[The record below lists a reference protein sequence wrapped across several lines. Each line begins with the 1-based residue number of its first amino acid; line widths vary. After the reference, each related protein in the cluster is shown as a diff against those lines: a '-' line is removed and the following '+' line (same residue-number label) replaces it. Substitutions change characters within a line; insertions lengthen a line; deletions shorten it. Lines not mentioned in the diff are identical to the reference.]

1 MKIGLFF
8 GSFNPVRIGHKVIA
22 SYLADFTDLDKVMFV
37 VSPQNPLKQ
46 KISLLD
52 QYHRLQIIRA
62 EIEDNSKLEVS
73 DIEFDM
79 PKPSYTI
86 DTLVRLKENYPEN
99 NYSIIMGSDNLQ
111 NFHKWKNYEQIL
123 EDYSVYVCPRPGYEI
138 SGSHKNIHIIEG
150 VPQMEISSSFIR
162 KSIKEGKDISY
173 LMPEKAWIYTDEMN
187 FQALSTKYLFL
198 LL

>member
-8 GSFNPVRIGHKVIA
+8 GSFNPMHIGHKVIA
-22 SYLADFTDLDKVMFV
+22 SYLVDFTNLDKVMFV

-52 QYHRLQIIRA
+52 QYHRLQIIRS
-62 EIEDNSKLEVS
+62 EIEDNSKLEVT

-86 DTLVRLKENYPEN
+86 DTLVRLKEKYPEN

-123 EDYSVYVCPRPGYEI
+123 EDYSVYVYPRPGYEI
-138 SGSHKNIHIIEG
+138 SGSHKNIHVIEG

-187 FQALSTKYLFL
+187 FYR
-198 LL
+198 

>member
-8 GSFNPVRIGHKVIA
+8 GSFNPIHIGHKVIA
-22 SYLADFTDLDKVMFV
+22 SYLVDFTDLDKVMFV

-62 EIEDNSKLEVS
+62 EIEDNSKLAVS

-86 DTLVRLKENYPEN
+86 DTLVRLKEKYPEN
-99 NYSIIMGSDNLQ
+99 DYSIIMGSDNLQ

-123 EDYSVYVCPRPGYEI
+123 EDYSIYVYPRPGYEI
-138 SGSHKNIHIIEG
+138 SGSHKNIHVIEG

-187 FQALSTKYLFL
+187 FYK
-198 LL
+198 

>member
-8 GSFNPVRIGHKVIA
+8 GSFNPIHIGHKVIA
-22 SYLADFTDLDKVMFV
+22 SYLVDFTDLDKVMFV

-62 EIEDNSKLEVS
+62 EVEDNSKLEVS

-86 DTLVRLKENYPEN
+86 DTLIRLKEKYPEN
-99 NYSIIMGSDNLQ
+99 DYSIIMGSDNFQ

-123 EDYSVYVCPRPGYEI
+123 EDYSVCIYPRPGYEI
-138 SGSHKNIHIIEG
+138 SESHKNIHVIEG

-173 LMPEKAWIYTDEMN
+173 LMPEKAWVYTDEMN
-187 FQALSTKYLFL
+187 FYR
-198 LL
+198 